1 MKHTAK
7 IKLKT
12 MLRLIAWT
20 LTLGTVLPIVS
31 AIPVSASQADDSQPT
46 QKEESRK
53 TPLMGWASWNAY
65 RTDISEEAILS
76 QANKLVEL
84 GLADL
89 GYTYVNVDDGWQN
102 GRGDDGLVNINTDRF
117 PSGMEDLADK
127 VHALGLKVGIYTD
140 AGASTCGREGDKEY
154 NNYNVGLLGYERED
168 LYRYLV
174 EWEYDFIKVD
184 WCGGRLL
191 GLNFKDRYPMIGEII
206 SEIEDTTGK
215 DKIYNVCCWQFPGEW
230 VVDCADSWRTG
241 GDITN
246 TFDSVLYQIDSI
258 KSLAK
263 YNGPGHVNDLDMM
276 QVGNGMTYEEDKS
289 HFSMWCMMST
299 PLMLGM
305 DLNSISEETLS
316 IISNKE
322 LIAINQDPACI
333 QATVA
338 KTYGSVEAWTK
349 DLGAAGS
356 GKKAIALLNRSN
368 SAATVSITFEELGLG
383 DVTAVRDLW
392 AHQDISTDG
401 VYKVTIPAHGTV
413 VLTAEGTPLQ
423 AAEKED
429 ILIPDGSAPDASMEV
444 EPKPNGIDLT
454 KLGTHDWVHFASTS
468 TEMEGGAGEISLTYD
483 GAYVSYDN
491 AAATYRWSNGE
502 GERKSGTSTH
512 GIGVANEGAY
522 MMISTPCDQN
532 VRTLTVAVGS
542 YSADMEIELIVGGKV
557 VDSQVIRGGGN
568 QKVDKLVTLT
578 YSSDIP
584 TTAHLR
590 WTVTRK
596 LGDVDSVNVEGV
608 ALAMEVKSNA
618 LYTPLLTY
626 GDDGVTASVGLTSVS
641 DRAKLHWALKNESG
655 ALAMFRTDSIEA
667 FDSLQ
672 KKELALDLPIGFHGT
687 LQLYLWDENNL
698 PLAAMQEIPVNAAA
712 LSGYNIGAMTAK
724 HLIKEGAILL
734 DVRTPEEFAAGHLD
748 GAVNLDYT
756 KIADEI
762 SKLVANKDQ
771 PIVVYCSAA
780 KRSAQALDTLLRLGY
795 TAVYNL
801 GSMANYSAQPMITFT
816 TDTCRVITADERVK
830 VSFTASYYDSPE
842 VYVSAGKDSTLADAV
857 LLSEFRV
864 PESTHYYLTL
874 KAYLVQGGVCYAETE
889 KEFIY
894 WSEDTVDVF
903 ATDLPWSEATV
914 GWGSIR
920 KNLSVD
926 GNRLTLAG
934 KTFPHGIGTHATS
947 GITMEIPSGAKKFL
961 AVAGCD
967 LEKSGGQ
974 TMMFFVYIDGELVDH
989 SSLIKIGQ
997 HYVFDVDIPEGAKE
1011 IRLYAYEGRADGNTN
1026 DHADWTVAGFVNNP
1040 TKG

>member
-1 MKHTAK
+1 MKKHFLKFLSLTFAVGALLPLTPNLAVYAK
-7 IKLKT
+7 ETK
-12 MLRLIAWT
+12 
-20 LTLGTVLPIVS
+20 
-31 AIPVSASQADDSQPT
+31 
-46 QKEESRK
+46 QKEGTETVESRK
-53 TPLMGWASWNAY
+53 TPIMGWASWNAY
-65 RTDISEEAILS
+65 RTDISEQTILS
-76 QANKLVEL
+76 QADKLVEL

-89 GYTYVNVDDGWQN
+89 GYTFVNVDDGWQN
-102 GRGDDGLVNINTDRF
+102 GRGEDGLVNINQSRF
-117 PSGMEDLADK
+117 PSGMADLADK
-127 VHALGLKVGIYTD
+127 IHALGLKAGIYTD
-140 AGASTCGREGDKEY
+140 AGASTCGREGDNEV
-154 NNYNVGLLGYERED
+154 NNYNVGLLGYDEAD

-191 GLNFKDRYPMIGEII
+191 GLSQQDRYTAIGNVI
-206 SEIEDTTGK
+206 SRIEQETGV

-322 LIAINQDPACI
+322 LIAINQDSACI

-349 DLGAAGS
+349 DLGFAGS

-368 SAATVSITFEELGLG
+368 SPATVTLSFEELGLA

-423 AAEKED
+423 ANEKED
-429 ILIPDGSAPDASMEV
+429 LLKEDGSTPSASMLV
-444 EPKPNGIDLT
+444 EAKPSTMNLT
-454 KLGTHDWVHFASTS
+454 KLGTHDWVHYASTS
-468 TEMEGGAGEISLTYD
+468 TEMKDGAGEISLTYD
-483 GAYVSYDN
+483 GAYVAYDT
-491 AAATYRWSNGE
+491 AAATYRWTNGE
-502 GERKSGTSTH
+502 GDRKNGTSTS
-512 GIGVANEGAY
+512 GIGVANVGAY
-522 MMISTPCDQN
+522 MVISTPCDEN
-532 VRTLTVAVGS
+532 LRTLTVTVGS
-542 YSADMEIELIVGGKV
+542 FSADILIEFIVGGKV
-557 VDSQVIRGGGN
+557 IDSETVRGAGD
-568 QKVDKLVTLT
+568 QKRDKMVTLT

-596 LGDVDSVNVEGV
+596 LGNTDSVNVEGV
-608 ALAMEVKSNA
+608 ALAMEVKADA
-618 LYTPLLTY
+618 LYTPTLTY
-626 GDDGVTASVGLTSVS
+626 GDDGVTASVGLTAISE
-641 DRAKLHWALKNESG
+641 RAKLHWALKDENGELSM
-655 ALAMFRTDSIEA
+655 LRSQSITASERMQK
-667 FDSLQ
+667 LQ
-672 KKELALDLPIGFHGT
+672 TALDLPIGFRGT

-698 PLAAMQEIPVNAAA
+698 PLAPMQEIPVNAAA
-712 LSGYNIGAMTAK
+712 ISGYNIGAMTAK
-724 HLIKEGAILL
+724 ELIQDGAILL
-734 DVRTPEEFAAGHLD
+734 DVRTSEEFASGHLE

-756 KIADEI
+756 KIAEEI
-762 SKLVANKDQ
+762 AALIADKDQ

-795 TAVYNL
+795 TKVYNL
-801 GSMANYSAQPMITFT
+801 GSMANYSAEPMITFT
-816 TDTCRVITADERVK
+816 TDTCRVVTAGESVN
-830 VSFTASYYDSPE
+830 VSFTASYYDSPQ
-842 VYVSAGKDSTLADAV
+842 VYVSAGKASTLEDAV
-857 LLSEFRV
+857 LLSEFKV

-894 WSEDTVDVF
+894 WSEETVDAF
-903 ATDLPWSEATV
+903 ATDLTWTEATI
-914 GWGSIR
+914 GWGSIQ
-920 KNLSVD
+920 KDLSVE
-926 GNRLTLAG
+926 GNTLTLAG
-934 KTFPHGIGTHATS
+934 KTFTHGIGTHATS
-947 GITMEIPSGAKKFL
+947 SITMEIPSGAKKFL

-974 TMMFFVYIDGELVDH
+974 TMMFFVYIDGVEVDH

-1026 DHADWTVAGFVNNP
+1026 DHADWTVAGFVNDP
-1040 TKG
+1040 TRG